1 MHKRGVIHGR
11 FQVFHNDH
19 LRYLLAGKA
28 RCEHLVVGITDPDP
42 SLSKFDPADPNR
54 SQPLSNPL
62 TYFERYTIVIR
73 ALLENGLEN
82 SHFSVVPFPI
92 HFPEKYENYVPLD
105 GIFLL
110 TIYDR
115 WGRKKL
121 EQFKRLGLKVEVLW
135 EKTLKEKGLT
145 ATEIRT
151 RMIKGEPWAPDVP
164 KSTALLMKEWG
175 IPSRLREMVGG

>member
-1 MHKRGVIHGR
+1 MGVIHGR
-11 FQVFHNDH
+11 FQMLHNDH

-54 SQPLSNPL
+54 SRPLSNPL
-62 TYFERYTIVIR
+62 TYFERYTMVKR
-73 ALLENGLEN
+73 ALLESGLEIT
-82 SHFSVVPFPI
+82 HFSVVPFPI
-92 HFPEKYENYVPLD
+92 HFPEKYGSYVPLD
-105 GIFLL
+105 GIFFL

-121 EQFKRLGLKVEVLW
+121 EQFRRLGLNTEILW

-145 ATEIRT
+145 GTEIRN
-151 RMIKGEPWAPDVP
+151 RMIKGEPWVMDVP
-164 KSTALLMKEWG
+164 KSTAMLVKEWG
-175 IPSRLREMVGG
+175 ISSRLREMAGE